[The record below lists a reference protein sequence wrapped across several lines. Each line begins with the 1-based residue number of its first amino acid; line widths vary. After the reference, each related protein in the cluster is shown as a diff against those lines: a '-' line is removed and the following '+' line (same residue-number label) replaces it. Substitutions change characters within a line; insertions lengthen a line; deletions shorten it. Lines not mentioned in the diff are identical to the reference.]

1 MKRIKLY
8 EPAIGKEELENMAAA
23 AQSGYLTNNPNGWV
37 KRFEDMVKDYLGIKY
52 AIAVS
57 SGTAA
62 IHLALESVVADYC
75 TSSAFSFPA
84 VKNVVT
90 ILDGILNTKDIDPQT
105 YNMKIGDYE
114 ADFADEDWYDCI
126 IPVHLFGQ
134 SEDMDSVAQYV
145 YKSKRVG
152 LVRVVEDAACALGAK
167 YRGRF
172 CGTMGDVGCFS
183 FHPRKVITT
192 GEGGM
197 LVTDSEEIARK
208 AVLLRNHGMD
218 PDKKKD
224 LFYGYNYRMSE
235 IAGAMGCAQMRKLDR
250 LIERRRQIAA
260 VYNECFY
267 LNENLVV
274 PPIQA
279 EGCFHIYQSYVVRIV
294 KHIPKDSKYQNDH
307 RHSICAALDIRG
319 IDCAIGS
326 YCLDLDK
333 EEARKAAVQTIALPI
348 HTKMSDEDAVR
359 VAETLLEVL

>member
-1 MKRIKLY
+1 MKKIKLY
-8 EPAIGKEELENMAAA
+8 EPAIGKEEIENMAEAA
-23 AQSGYLTNNPNGWV
+23 KSGYLTNNPNGWV
-37 KRFEDMVKDYLGIKY
+37 RRFEDMTKEYLGVKH

-62 IHLALESVVADYC
+62 IQLALEVVRADYC
-75 TSSAFSFPA
+75 FSSAFSFPA
-84 VKNVVT
+84 VKHAVLV
-90 ILDGILNTKDIDPQT
+90 LDGILNTKDIDSQT

-126 IPVHLFGQ
+126 IPIHLFGQ
-134 SEDMDSVAQYV
+134 SVDMDSVAQYV
-145 YKSKRVG
+145 YESKRVG
-152 LVRVVEDAACALGAK
+152 SVSVVEDAACALGAK
-167 YRGRF
+167 YKGRF

-197 LVTDSEEIARK
+197 LVTDSEELAKK
-208 AVLLRNHGMD
+208 AILLRNHGID
-218 PDKKKD
+218 PEKKED
-224 LFYGYNYRMSE
+224 LFHGYNFRMSE
-235 IAGAMGCAQMRKLDR
+235 IAGAMGCAQMKKLDR

-260 VYNECFY
+260 VYNDCFY
-267 LNENLVV
+267 LNENLVI

-279 EGCFHIYQSYVVRIV
+279 EGCFHIYQSYVVRIAM
-294 KHIPKDSKYQNDH
+294 ISESSTGN
-307 RHSICAALDIRG
+307 ALYRNGIIKKLKEKG

-333 EEARKAAVQTIALPI
+333 EEARKAAAQTIALPI
-348 HTKMSDEDAVR
+348 HTKMSPDDAIY